1 MASTSTSN
9 PHLAFDAGLLMSV
22 DSSDLDVKHF
32 KDEKKREELIQS
44 RVLASTRSFISILQ
58 TLPITQHP
66 DLGPLAAL
74 PAPAYP
80 ILPREKPLPKPRAET
95 KWEAFAKRKG
105 IANKKK
111 DKMVWDDETKEWV
124 PRWGFKGKNKKE
136 EEQWIHE
143 LPNNVDDDYNP
154 VSALKKQRKER
165 SLHNKGQQLKNA
177 TRANAEVQKKE
188 GKSSSDLQSKPLVR
202 ANGEKKRADREQ
214 QMAKL
219 DVDVLRSRGSTASMG
234 RFDKTLEGEQKEKGI
249 KRKFEANEVDAS
261 KERAS
266 HMALLNKMTNGT
278 LAASKRNGDKDLVNV
293 RKAVRFASD
302 GKGSRV
308 LAGDKG
314 KPKGKGKPRK

>member
-1 MASTSTSN
+1 M
-9 PHLAFDAGLLMSV
+9 AFDAGLLMSV
-22 DSSDLDVKHF
+22 DSSDLDSKQF
-32 KDEKKREELIQS
+32 KDEKAREELIQS
-44 RVLASTRSFISILQ
+44 RVLASTRSLIALLQ

-74 PAPAYP
+74 PTPAYP
-80 ILPREKPLPKPRAET
+80 VLPREKPLPKPRAET

-111 DKMVWDDETKEWV
+111 DKMVWDDEAKEWV

-143 LPNNVDDDYNP
+143 LPNNVDDDHNP

-177 TRANAEVQKKE
+177 TRANAEIQKKQD
-188 GKSSSDLQSKPLVR
+188 KSSDTLQSNPLIR
-202 ANGEKKRADREQ
+202 ANGAEKKRSEREQ
-214 QMAKL
+214 RMAKL
-219 DVDVLRSRGSTASMG
+219 DIDVLRSRGSTASMG

-278 LAASKRNGDKDLVNV
+278 LATNKRNGDKDLVNV

-308 LAGDKG
+308 LAGDLGKSKG
-314 KPKGKGKPRK
+314 KSRTRK